1 VPVTVEKVMGEV
13 ARFYNITVADIRSR
27 KRTANIS
34 DARKTAMYC
43 IREITGMSMEDIGK
57 ECGGRDHST
66 VVYSIKAVE
75 EQIDTNSSFKDMVED
90 ILKNTRAN

>member
-1 VPVTVEKVMGEV
+1 
-13 ARFYNITVADIRSR
+13 
-27 KRTANIS
+27 
-34 DARKTAMYC
+34 
-43 IREITGMSMEDIGK
+43 MSMEDIGK

-75 EQIDTNSSFKDMVED
+75 EQIDTNSSFKEMVED